1 MKIKAILFIAI
12 QFLVFDS
19 SAQDNRVSRDEDLQN
34 IFKGTWDLRSPD
46 NTIDVN
52 ADFTDNVTDAP
63 IDGGLS
69 ILMAAGVFYGAKR
82 IRRTKMHNSK
92 R

>member
-1 MKIKAILFIAI
+1 MKIKAILFVAI
-12 QFLVFDS
+12 QLLVFDLT
-19 SAQDNRVSRDEDLQN
+19 AQDNRVSRDEDLQN
-34 IFKGTWDLRSPD
+34 IFKGTWDLRSPE

-69 ILMAAGVFYGAKR
+69 FLMAAGVLYGAKR
-82 IRRTKMHNSK
+82 IRRTKVHKSK

>member
-1 MKIKAILFIAI
+1 MKIKAILFVAI
-12 QFLVFDS
+12 QFTVFDL

-34 IFKGTWDLRSPD
+34 IFKGTWDLRSVD
-46 NTIDVN
+46 NTVDVN

-63 IDGGLS
+63 IDGGLGF
-69 ILMAAGVFYGAKR
+69 IMAAGVLYGTRR
-82 IRRTKMHNSK
+82 IRRTRGHKSK